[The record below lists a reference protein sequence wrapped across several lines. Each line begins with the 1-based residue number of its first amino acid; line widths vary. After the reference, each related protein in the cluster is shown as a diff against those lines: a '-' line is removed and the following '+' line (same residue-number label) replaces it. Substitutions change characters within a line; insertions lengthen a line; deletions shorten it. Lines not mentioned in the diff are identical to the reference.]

1 MRKSFTFWLFTAFAA
16 VMLGSCNE
24 QASIDPPVLEIESM
38 TDVSLASSAGE
49 FEIVYNVTNPVEGGK
64 VTAEFTADWL
74 AESGHE
80 DGIFTFSCSEN
91 VETEARSASINIK
104 YTWPDGADEKEV
116 KVVQA
121 GVEEI
126 PADYEMNATYFYGE
140 YYGDEDEDGRFNYK
154 VCLSVSPIDQAPVA
168 GNYYFLDIYGQE
180 AMDMLN
186 PCPQEGEYMVDAWGN
201 DENGIVAKDNSYVL
215 TVAEDGTSE
224 ELKLQDGVLSIYTD
238 GEDEVYELLATDKN
252 GKVHKVVFSGF
263 VMYKNLE
270 PKSDIIEED
279 FVLDAKF
286 AKASTEMPFQ
296 GFVNVDMAFSDKEF
310 PAESEAMAGCSVL
323 NIEAIFPYDRDGNI
337 PEGTYPIESTLAL
350 NTLLS
355 GYVNEKDPART
366 CYGTFAEVFDE
377 TGHRSYGLAVSGTM
391 EVSGDKDNYDIV
403 CKFETPEG
411 IKIDVNYSG
420 ALEIEGLPDAFSTL
434 TEDYVLDLESASGTA
449 IFREGGNWAVL
460 LNSVDGMNGGDNF
473 EISFVT
479 DGQSAEEGMATGT
492 YKAAESGV
500 PQKGEYLPG
509 YDLLGQAGGTFFYN
523 GFDFETLTYITV
535 APAVEGDFN
544 ITNLGNN
551 EYSISFS
558 FLDDLGFTWSGEWTG
573 TMEIRDYSE

>member
-1 MRKSFTFWLFTAFAA
+1 M
-16 VMLGSCNE
+16 
-24 QASIDPPVLEIESM
+24 
-38 TDVSLASSAGE
+38 ASSAGE
-49 FEIVYNVTNPVEGGK
+49 FEILYNVANPVEGGG

-80 DGIFTFSCSEN
+80 DGLFTFTCSEN
-91 VETEARSASINIK
+91 TGTEARSTSIMVK
-104 YTWPDGADEKEV
+104 YTWPDGVEEKEV

-121 GVEEI
+121 GVEET
-126 PADYEMNATYFYGE
+126 PVDYEMNATYFYGE

-154 VCLSVSPIDQAPVA
+154 VCLSVSPIDQTPVA
-168 GNYYFLDIYGQE
+168 GNYYYLDIYGQE

-186 PCPQEGEYMVDAWGN
+186 PCPKEGEYKVDAWGN
-201 DENGIVAKDNSYVL
+201 DENGIVAKDNSYIL
-215 TVAEDGTSE
+215 TVADDGTSE
-224 ELKLQDGVLSIYTD
+224 ELKLNDGVLSIYTD
-238 GEDEVYELLATDKN
+238 GEDEVYELLVTDKN
-252 GKVHKVVFSGF
+252 DKVHKVVFSGF
-263 VMYKNLE
+263 VMYRNME

-279 FVLDAKF
+279 FTLDAKF
-286 AKASTEMPFQ
+286 AKASTAHPFQ
-296 GFVNVDMAFSDKEF
+296 GFVNVDMTFSDKKF
-310 PAESEAMAGCSVL
+310 PAEGEAMVGCKLL
-323 NIEAIFPYDRDGNI
+323 NVEAIFPYDRDGNI
-337 PEGTYPIESTLAL
+337 PAGTYPIESTYVV
-350 NTLLS
+350 NTLLG
-355 GYVNEKDPART
+355 GYVNEKEPSRP
-366 CYGTFAEVFDE
+366 CYGTFAEVYDE

-403 CKFETPEG
+403 CKFETPDG
-411 IKIDVNYSG
+411 LKIDVNYSG

-434 TEDYVLDLESASGTA
+434 TEDYVLNLEGASGTA

-479 DGQSAEEGMATGT
+479 DGQFAEEGMATGT

-500 PQKGEYLPG
+500 PQEGEYLPG

-573 TMEIRDYSE
+573 VMEIRDYTK